1 MKKII
6 SMLLLF
12 SAVLS
17 LSACGVTVNI
27 DTGKNNDKDE
37 PKISEKFSEKIEKT
51 IDKVED
57 TVLPAVGLS
66 PEFKEMMD
74 SYEAFFDEY
83 CEFIKK
89 FNSSTDQMSLF
100 ADYSDFMMKY
110 TEYMTKLDDVGKSEM
125 SDAEMMYYTEVNL
138 RIQKKLLE
146 APAPGLLRS
155 ILPPWSAA
163 IYPERP
169 AHPAE

>member
-1 MKKII
+1 
-6 SMLLLF
+6 
-12 SAVLS
+12 
-17 LSACGVTVNI
+17 
-27 DTGKNNDKDE
+27 
-37 PKISEKFSEKIEKT
+37 
-51 IDKVED
+51 
-57 TVLPAVGLS
+57 
-66 PEFKEMMD
+66 MMD

-100 ADYSDFMMKY
+100 AEYSDFMMKY

-146 APAPGLLRS
+146 AAQ
-155 ILPPWSAA
+155 
-163 IYPERP
+163 
-169 AHPAE
+169 